1 MIGPQLTGLSMGRP
15 NIYAFH
21 VENLRGPG
29 LVMGLSCI
37 VRLFPRKAQRQ
48 PEGAAS
54 SERLVASARRRHR
67 RLAVPMEMEAA
78 ARSRVSAGARYRG
91 CSWGGSVHSSPSRS
105 PLTPSGTKCV
115 AVGGG
120 RGGVSPLGR
129 NGCLRGSNGNPLIHD
144 AFARWICIL
153 TMISLYEQGFWCG
166 FPRRLMVFFW
176 GTIAATVWTWTRY
189 V

>member
-1 MIGPQLTGLSMGRP
+1 MHGTASSSPVPLSSVQYNPFEFSNAEISKFKLEKKTPAGGLIGPQLTGLSMGRP

-37 VRLFPRKAQRQ
+37 VRLFPREAQRQ

-91 CSWGGSVHSSPSRS
+91 CS
-105 PLTPSGTKCV
+105 
-115 AVGGG
+115 
-120 RGGVSPLGR
+120 
-129 NGCLRGSNGNPLIHD
+129 
-144 AFARWICIL
+144 
-153 TMISLYEQGFWCG
+153 
-166 FPRRLMVFFW
+166 
-176 GTIAATVWTWTRY
+176 
-189 V
+189 